1 MKNLITFI
9 KTTVIGGLI
18 VIVPLAII
26 VFVVSDTVDTLI
38 TATKPLT
45 QDLPFGIYANAMIAV
60 LIVAS
65 AIIGTCFIAGFL
77 LNTFFGTTVKNWL
90 ERNLLERIPMYSTLR
105 GLTRS
110 LAGIDGADYP
120 VVEVNLYGSDSRV
133 LGVLV
138 DRLPDE
144 RHVVYVPSSPVV
156 TVGQLHILPGTH
168 IKETELSMVET
179 IGCLSQMGL
188 EANKLYSEAS
198 VSNK

>member
-1 MKNLITFI
+1 MKKLITFI

-26 VFVVSDTVDTLI
+26 VFVVGDTVDTLI

-77 LNTFFGTTVKNWL
+77 LNTFFGAAVKNWL

-105 GLTRS
+105 GLTKS
-110 LAGIDGADYP
+110 LAGIDGTDHP

-156 TVGQLHILPGTH
+156 TVGQLHILPRTH

-198 VSNK
+198 V